1 MQPGDQIHILVTHD
15 ETTFH
20 SNDGRSSGWAPDH
33 EQPLRKKGQGRAIH
47 ISDFICETIGRLQLN
62 EEQRLSEIG
71 DKIPHEARVIMN
83 PGKNHDGWWTVE
95 KLVEQ
100 VID

>member
-1 MQPGDQIHILVTHD
+1 
-15 ETTFH
+15 
-20 SNDGRSSGWAPDH
+20 
-33 EQPLRKKGQGRAIH
+33 LRKKGQGRAIH

-71 DKIPHEARVIMN
+71 NKILHEARVIMN

-100 VID
+100 VIN